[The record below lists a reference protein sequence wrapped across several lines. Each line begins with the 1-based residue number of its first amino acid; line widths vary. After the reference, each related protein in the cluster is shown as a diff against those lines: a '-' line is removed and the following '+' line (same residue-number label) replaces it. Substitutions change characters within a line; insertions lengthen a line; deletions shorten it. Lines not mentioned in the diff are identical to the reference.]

1 MNGSD
6 VFAVDVG
13 ESEEKIRAK
22 FTEAAKLAESSARS
36 CILFIDEIDAIAP
49 NRDESSR
56 TDSRMVATL
65 LTLMDGMSALSRF
78 VVIAATN
85 RPNALDPALRRPG
98 RFDREVAIDPPSET
112 VRLRI
117 LESIAARGMTLKDDV
132 DFGAIS
138 VATNGYVGADL
149 AALCREAAISSLEH
163 GRDTVAQADFIHGL
177 SLTTPST
184 TRGYSFSLQPSANL
198 TWSSV
203 GGLED
208 VKLKLQQSVDWPLTR
223 RDVFLRLGLTP
234 PRGVLLY
241 GPPGCSKTT
250 LVKVIASES
259 NATFFSVNGA
269 SLYSPFVG
277 ESEAALRTVFHRARI
292 SAPSVIFIDEIDA
305 LVGSRDLTG
314 GDSGSRDA
322 TQENV
327 LSTLLNEMD
336 GIENAKNVLGATNR
350 PDMVDSALMRPGRF
364 DKVIYVPPPDSA
376 GRRKILDIHSKGMP
390 ISSSVDFDLL
400 VVRTERYT
408 GADLES
414 LCREAAFAA
423 LRESKGAGEI
433 QMRHFEDA
441 LLDSVKPSLSSE
453 MISQYALFRA
463 KFDFETAPWIFS
475 ASTQALFPTSSPV
488 FRHSTALAV
497 TLFVLVG
504 GHKELGKYT
513 PCCDT
518 KLCQGCYLT
527 KYKFQRREISS
538 AKSRRTIKRDE
549 KPEKPNRLSTATAGS
564 GGDDDET
571 EADSAATCPVC
582 RAVLVSALSASA
594 SGSWWSLRGGSKK
607 VAASAS
613 ASKGSVAT
621 LEDASARDSIVGSTA
636 NDKSGRARVWEW
648 PFKAK

>member
-1 MNGSD
+1 MEFPKGVLLYGPPGVGKTMLASTTARYCGSHFVAMNGSD

-36 CILFIDEIDAIAP
+36 CILFIDEIVTP

-65 LTLMDGMSALSRF
+65 LTLMDGMSARSRF

-138 VATNGYVGADL
+138 VATNGYV
-149 AALCREAAISSLEH
+149 
-163 GRDTVAQADFIHGL
+163 V
-177 SLTTPST
+177 
-184 TRGYSFSLQPSANL
+184 
-198 TWSSV
+198 
-203 GGLED
+203 
-208 VKLKLQQSVDWPLTR
+208 
-223 RDVFLRLGLTP
+223 
-234 PRGVLLY
+234 
-241 GPPGCSKTT
+241 
-250 LVKVIASES
+250 
-259 NATFFSVNGA
+259 
-269 SLYSPFVG
+269 
-277 ESEAALRTVFHRARI
+277 RTVFHRARI

-463 KFDFETAPWIFS
+463 KFGDAPWIFS

-571 EADSAATCPVC
+571 EADSVATCPVC

-613 ASKGSVAT
+613 ASKSSVAT